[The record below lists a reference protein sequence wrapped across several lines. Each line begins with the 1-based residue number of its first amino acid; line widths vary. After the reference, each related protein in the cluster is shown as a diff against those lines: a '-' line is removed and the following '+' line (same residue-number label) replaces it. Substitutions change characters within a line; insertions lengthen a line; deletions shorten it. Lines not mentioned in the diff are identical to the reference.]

1 MDKLY
6 KDNKSSLRD
15 PKLLKELIL
24 AYLKKDNQKMLV
36 QQIIKLGWF
45 N

>member
-24 AYLKKDNQKMLV
+24 AYLKKDNQKNVGTANHQIRLV
-36 QQIIKLGWF
+36 
-45 N
+45 